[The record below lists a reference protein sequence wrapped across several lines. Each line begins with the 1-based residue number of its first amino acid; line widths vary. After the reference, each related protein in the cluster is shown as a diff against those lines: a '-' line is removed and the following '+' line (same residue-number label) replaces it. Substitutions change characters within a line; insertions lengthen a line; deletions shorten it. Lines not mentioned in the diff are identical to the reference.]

1 MAQNFNRAHP
11 SRMDLSDIENKL
23 ARINRRKNN
32 GRRVK

>member
-1 MAQNFNRAHP
+1 
-11 SRMDLSDIENKL
+11 MDLSDIENKL